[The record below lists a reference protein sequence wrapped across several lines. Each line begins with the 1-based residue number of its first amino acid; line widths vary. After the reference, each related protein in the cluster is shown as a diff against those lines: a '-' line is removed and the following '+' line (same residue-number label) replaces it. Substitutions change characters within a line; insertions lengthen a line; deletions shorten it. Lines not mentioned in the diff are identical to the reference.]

1 MLKKVEEVDKGKVS
15 ISLADLDLEE
25 LLKVKASLKVL
36 HGDIEVTTY
45 LLSFQRN
52 LYNQE
57 GQVDCSIQVS
67 LVRIV
72 RLEKKTMF

>member
-36 HGDIEVTTY
+36 HGDIEATTY

-72 RLEKKTMF
+72 RLEKNTMF